1 GRLVGRVA
9 QLHRHP
15 GGRGAGGGGFRRLR
29 SRRHARRRDPRW
41 NAQRGGALR
50 EGRRTR
56 RDQHLARA
64 VQQLDRLARRGCHG
78 ARGPVARVCP
88 SDRVLCSSR
97 TLYRGGHPSAA
108 PDLARAAAPVRMK
121 PRVYLDAPMERP
133 GEVSLDDAPAHHL
146 ARVLRLREGDALTVF
161 NGRGGEWDAQFVGKR
176 RVRLVG
182 FDAVERESPL
192 RITLVQ
198 GVSSG
203 DRMDYTVQKAV
214 ELGVAAIQPL
224 ITKKGIVRLEGAR
237 ASARVEHWR
246 KIAIAAC
253 EQCGRNRIPEV
264 LPLIAFHQYRPE
276 GDATR
281 LLLSAQG
288 RSLREIKMEGA
299 AAIAAGAEAGFAA
312 EEQAALERAGFVK
325 ASLGPR
331 VLRTETAALAALAAL
346 NALQGDF

>member
-1 GRLVGRVA
+1 
-9 QLHRHP
+9 
-15 GGRGAGGGGFRRLR
+15 
-29 SRRHARRRDPRW
+29 
-41 NAQRGGALR
+41 
-50 EGRRTR
+50 
-56 RDQHLARA
+56 
-64 VQQLDRLARRGCHG
+64 
-78 ARGPVARVCP
+78 
-88 SDRVLCSSR
+88 
-97 TLYRGGHPSAA
+97 
-108 PDLARAAAPVRMK
+108 MK
-121 PRVYLDAPMERP
+121 PRVYVDAPLERP

-176 RVRLVG
+176 RVRLVA

-192 RITLVQ
+192 NITLVQ

-214 ELGVAAIQPL
+214 ELGVAAVQPL
-224 ITKKGIVRLEGAR
+224 ITKKGVVRLEGAR

-246 KIAIAAC
+246 KIAVAAC

-276 GDATR
+276 GNATR

-288 RSLREIKMEGA
+288 RSLREMNIEA
-299 AAIAAGAEAGFAA
+299 AATIAAGPEAGFAS
-312 EEQAALERAGFVK
+312 EEQVALERAGFVK

-346 NALQGDF
+346 NALRGDF